1 MYVSKVKFKNYGPL
15 EEVNLEIK
23 NVSEGKPK
31 PIVLIGQNGTGK
43 TLFLSN
49 ILHAI
54 IEMKRKNYS
63 TLLEVSENNYYR
75 VGSLNYIRAGT
86 LTAYN
91 RIEFTNQASF
101 TEVMTKDYK
110 NFKDNSYSAKDYPGV
125 NIEDKKLKETGFFGS
140 AIAPQDNLF
149 DKEVYLFFP
158 VERYYTPTWI
168 NKSNANLSYASDEH
182 GFVGKSSSNM
192 VKYNVLSNI
201 EEWLLDVI
209 IDKELYEKQFIHDGK
224 GGFQLAYSGS
234 NNSIQATI
242 NLFLTI
248 LYKHKGYD
256 SARIAVT
263 KRSGLYRQIAIIGNR
278 GGEEYEI
285 MPTMANMS
293 SGEAMLLGMMASILR
308 EADRVGVGNFDL
320 NGIKGIKGIV
330 LIDEI
335 DAHMHSDF
343 IQEAL
348 PELIHF
354 FSGIQFI
361 VSSHSPFFLLGMK
374 DKFEDNCNFIEMPF
388 GENIHNLINFNEIR
402 NCFDVVNKTYTG
414 FIEDYKKL
422 KDEIQKIKK
431 PLIITEG
438 KTDWKH
444 LKHALSIFHSKGLF
458 TAVDVNFFE
467 GEQAMGAGN
476 LDALLAKFAMIDQ
489 TAPIIG
495 VFDND
500 CREGK
505 KYTDP
510 TSLGNN
516 VYACSITD
524 TQGYSEEISIELL
537 YSRADLT
544 KEWPDKRR
552 LYLTDEF
559 TNVSHQLK
567 TDKSVVCLHKTITNA
582 IQRGI
587 IKVVDSGV
595 YNENEKELAVSKEEF
610 ARQIYEGKPPY
621 ENINVD
627 GFKKIFETIEEILD
641 KQNND

>member
-15 EEVNLEIK
+15 EEVNFEIK
-23 NVSEGKPK
+23 NVSEGNPK

-49 ILHAI
+49 ILHAL

-63 TLLEVSENNYYR
+63 TLLEVSENNFYR

-110 NFKDNSYSAKDYPGV
+110 NFKNSYSAKDYPGV
-125 NIEDKKLKETGFFGS
+125 NIEDDELKETGFFCS
-140 AIAPQDNLF
+140 AIAPQYNPF
-149 DKEVYLFFP
+149 DKGVYLFFP

-168 NKSNANLSYASDEH
+168 NKSNENLSYASDEH
-182 GFVGKSSSNM
+182 GIVGKSSSNM

-209 IDKELYEKQFIHDGK
+209 IDKELYEKSLISDGK
-224 GGFQLAYSGS
+224 GGGQFVYLGP
-234 NNSIQATI
+234 NNSILDTI

-278 GGEEYEI
+278 GGGEDEI

-308 EADRVGVGNFDL
+308 EADRVGVGNFDI
-320 NGIKGIKGIV
+320 NGIKGIV

-414 FIEDYKKL
+414 FIKEYENIT
-422 KDEIQKIKK
+422 DEMRKIKQ

-444 LKHALSIFHSKGLF
+444 LKHALNVFHSKELF
-458 TAVDVNFFE
+458 KTVNVKFFE
-467 GEQAMGAGN
+467 GEEAMGSDK
-476 LDALLAKFAMIDQ
+476 LDALLSKLAMIDQ

-500 CREGK
+500 SKVGK
-505 KYTDP
+505 KYIKP
-510 TSLGNN
+510 TPLGNN

-524 TQGYSEEISIELL
+524 TQGYGEEISIELL
-537 YSRADLT
+537 YSREDLT

-559 TNVSHQLK
+559 YEKSHRLI
-567 TDKSVVCLHKTITNA
+567 TDTSVVSQNKTMADA
-582 IQRGI
+582 IKRKI
-587 IKVVDSGV
+587 IKVVDSNV
-595 YNENEKELAVSKEEF
+595 YNDKEKELAVSKEEF

-627 GFKKIFETIEEILD
+627 GFKKFFETIEVILD

>member
-1 MYVSKVKFKNYGPL
+1 MYVSKVKFENYGPL

-23 NVSEGKPK
+23 NVSEGNPK
-31 PIVLIGQNGTGK
+31 PTVLIGQNGTGK

-54 IEMKRKNYS
+54 IEMKRKKYS

-91 RIEFTNQASF
+91 RIEFTDQASF
-101 TEVMTKDYK
+101 TEVMTKNYK
-110 NFKDNSYSAKDYPGV
+110 NLKDSYSAKDYPGV
-125 NIEDKKLKETGFFGS
+125 NIEDNKLKETGFFGS

-149 DKEVYLFFP
+149 DKEVFLFFP

-168 NKSNANLSYASDEH
+168 NKSNENLSYASDEH

-209 IDKELYEKQFIHDGK
+209 IDKVLYDEKLFIPDGK
-224 GGFQLAYSGS
+224 GGTQLAYSGP

-263 KRSGLYRQIAIIGNR
+263 KRLGLCRQIAIIGKR
-278 GGEEYEI
+278 GEEEHEI

-308 EADRVGVGNFDL
+308 EADRVGVGNFAI
-320 NGIKGIKGIV
+320 NGINGIKGIV

-388 GENIHNLINFNEIR
+388 GKNIHNLINFNEIR

-414 FIEDYKKL
+414 FIKEYENIT
-422 KDEIQKIKK
+422 DEMRKIKQ

-444 LKHALSIFHSKGLF
+444 LKHALNVFHSKGLF
-458 TAVDVNFFE
+458 KTVNVKFFE
-467 GEQAMGAGN
+467 GEEAMGADK
-476 LDALLAKFAMIDQ
+476 LDALLSKLAMIDQ

-500 CREGK
+500 CKVGK
-505 KYTDP
+505 KYIKP
-510 TSLGNN
+510 TPLGNN

-524 TQGYSEEISIELL
+524 TQGYGEEISIELL
-537 YSRADLT
+537 YSREDLT

-559 TNVSHQLK
+559 SEKSHQLK
-567 TDKSVVCLHKTITNA
+567 TDTSVVSQNKTIDDA
-582 IQRGI
+582 IKRKI
-587 IKVVDSGV
+587 IKVVDSNV
-595 YNENEKELAVSKEEF
+595 YNDKEKELAVSKEEF

-627 GFKKIFETIEEILD
+627 GFKKIFKTIEGILD
-641 KQNND
+641 KQNNN

>member
-1 MYVSKVKFKNYGPL
+1 MYVSKVKFENYGPL

-23 NVSEGKPK
+23 NVSEGNPK

-209 IDKELYEKQFIHDGK
+209 IDMEIYEKKVTVDKNGKYQFIYEGVNTNIRD
-224 GGFQLAYSGS
+224 
-234 NNSIQATI
+234 TI
-242 NLFLTI
+242 NSFLTI
-248 LYKHKGYD
+248 LYTHKGYD

-263 KRSGLYRQIAIIGNR
+263 KRSGLYRQIAIRGSR
-278 GGEEYEI
+278 GGKENEI

-308 EADRVGVGNFDL
+308 EADRVSVGNFH
-320 NGIKGIKGIV
+320 IKDIKGIV

-335 DAHMHSDF
+335 DTHMHSDF

-388 GENIHNLINFNEIR
+388 GKNIHNLINFNEIR

-414 FIEDYKKL
+414 FIKEYENIT
-422 KDEIQKIKK
+422 DEMQKIKQ

-444 LKHALSIFHSKGLF
+444 LKHALNVFHSKGLF
-458 TAVDVNFFE
+458 KTVNVKFFE
-467 GEQAMGAGN
+467 GEEAMGAN
-476 LDALLAKFAMIDQ
+476 KLDALLSKLAMIDQ

-500 CREGK
+500 CKVGK

-524 TQGYSEEISIELL
+524 TQSYGEEISIELL

-559 TNVSHQLK
+559 SNVSHQLK
-567 TDKSVVCLHKTITNA
+567 TDKSVVCLHKTITDA

-587 IKVVDSGV
+587 IKVVDSDV
-595 YNENEKELAVSKEEF
+595 YNENEEKLAVSKEEF
-610 ARQIYEGKPPY
+610 AKQIYEGKPPY

-627 GFKKIFETIEEILD
+627 GFKKIFETIEKILD

>member
-15 EEVNLEIK
+15 EDVNLEIK
-23 NVSEGKPK
+23 NVSEGNPK

-110 NFKDNSYSAKDYPGV
+110 NFKDSYPAKDYPGV

-140 AIAPQDNLF
+140 AIPPQDNPF

-168 NKSNANLSYASDEH
+168 NKSNENLSYASDEH

-209 IDKELYEKQFIHDGK
+209 IDKELYEKQIISDGK
-224 GGFQLAYSGS
+224 GGYQFAYFGP
-234 NNSIQATI
+234 NYSIQVTI
-242 NLFLTI
+242 NSFLTI

-263 KRSGLYRQIAIIGNR
+263 KRSGLYRQIAIIGSR
-278 GGEEYEI
+278 EGKEEEI
-285 MPTMANMS
+285 MPIMANMS

-308 EADRVGVGNFDL
+308 EADRVGVGNFDI
-320 NGIKGIKGIV
+320 NGIKDIKGIV

-374 DKFEDNCNFIEMPF
+374 DKFEDNCNFIEMPY

-414 FIEDYKKL
+414 FIKEYENIA
-422 KDEIQKIKK
+422 DEMRKIKQ

-444 LKHALSIFHSKGLF
+444 LKHALSVFHSKGLF
-458 TAVDVNFFE
+458 KTVNVKFFE
-467 GEQAMGAGN
+467 GEEAMGADKLN
-476 LDALLAKFAMIDQ
+476 ALLSKLAMIAQ

-500 CREGK
+500 CKVGK
-505 KYTDP
+505 KYTAP
-510 TSLGNN
+510 ASLGNN

-524 TQGYSEEISIELL
+524 TQDYGEEISIELL
-537 YSRADLT
+537 YSKADLT

-559 TNVSHQLK
+559 SEKSHQLK
-567 TDKSVVCLHKTITNA
+567 TDKSVVCQNNTIDDA
-582 IQRGI
+582 IKRGI
-587 IKVVDSGV
+587 IKVVDSNV
-595 YNENEKELAVSKEEF
+595 YNDNDEEQAVSKEEF

-627 GFKKIFETIEEILD
+627 GFKKIFKTIEGILD
-641 KQNND
+641 KQNNN